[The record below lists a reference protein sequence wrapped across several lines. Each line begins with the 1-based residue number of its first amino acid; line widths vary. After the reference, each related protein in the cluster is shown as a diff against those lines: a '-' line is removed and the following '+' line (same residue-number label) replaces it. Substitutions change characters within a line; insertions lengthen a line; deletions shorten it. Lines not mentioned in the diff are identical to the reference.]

1 MPSCPHRI
9 VIYCTAVESMTF
21 AKRTA
26 RHSLEVHVAVIVWKQ
41 KEVSAI
47 EPAIEEYAQIDA
59 QHHKGQAGFL
69 TVMQP
74 VEIHTQQDFNKALQ
88 NPHPGFHV

>member
-1 MPSCPHRI
+1 
-9 VIYCTAVESMTF
+9 MTF

-26 RHSLEVHVAVIVWKQ
+26 RHSPEVHVAVIVWKQ

-47 EPAIEEYAQIDA
+47 EPAIEEYAQNDA

-74 VEIHTQQDFNKALQ
+74 VETTPNKILIR
-88 NPHPGFHV
+88 HCRTITLDSMSKTSLMS